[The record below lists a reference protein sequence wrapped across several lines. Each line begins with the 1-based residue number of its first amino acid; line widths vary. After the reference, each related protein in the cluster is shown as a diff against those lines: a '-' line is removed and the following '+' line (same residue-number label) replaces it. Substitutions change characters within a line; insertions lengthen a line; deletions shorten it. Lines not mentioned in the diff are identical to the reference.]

1 MGLVTSVMSGV
12 GNVLIVLIYAAVA
25 TFFVARNILRDEV
38 SDARGFSGMVFV
50 VSSIIFLHT
59 SAPIWGEDQY
69 CQSQYEA
76 RGNNTYSFEY
86 GELREG
92 TSIAKNY
99 RYCISEGGF
108 SYMMN
113 EGALQPGLFGLSSV
127 VTALSLLIF
136 IASNSPT
143 AKTKTSS
150 KRKPKKPK
158 HKGIV
163 ALERE
168 LKACEKIIA
177 EVKESNKDSPK
188 QLQKPFYRKLMKLS
202 DMLLYFSEFQSDSE
216 YSKREKRIDAMQKFA
231 SKKAVETFK
240 GDTKKISQI
249 IEELSYT
256 AGQGDYFPD
265 QHDKWWKKYL

>member
-1 MGLVTSVMSGV
+1 
-12 GNVLIVLIYAAVA
+12 
-25 TFFVARNILRDEV
+25 
-38 SDARGFSGMVFV
+38 
-50 VSSIIFLHT
+50 
-59 SAPIWGEDQY
+59 
-69 CQSQYEA
+69 
-76 RGNNTYSFEY
+76 
-86 GELREG
+86 
-92 TSIAKNY
+92 
-99 RYCISEGGF
+99 
-108 SYMMN
+108 MN

-216 YSKREKRIDAMQKFA
+216 YSNVKSALMLCRNLLVKKR
-231 SKKAVETFK
+231 
-240 GDTKKISQI
+240 
-249 IEELSYT
+249 
-256 AGQGDYFPD
+256 
-265 QHDKWWKKYL
+265 